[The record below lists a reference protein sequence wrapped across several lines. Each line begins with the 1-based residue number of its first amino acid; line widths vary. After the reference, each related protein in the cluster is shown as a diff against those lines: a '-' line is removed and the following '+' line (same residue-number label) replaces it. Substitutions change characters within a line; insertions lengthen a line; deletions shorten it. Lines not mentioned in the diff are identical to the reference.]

1 MTRSCW
7 LRSRGYCGAFEV
19 PPEDAVVGSG
29 EFWLRYGY
37 AMNSPV
43 VPPGDFKVH
52 GAFHVLKMAE
62 MNISRSTMPETFPSD
77 DQGYFREGSP
87 CVAGDQ
93 TMIGRIDWAN
103 NKPLKGI
110 IW

>member
-1 MTRSCW
+1 MLAAESWSIVER
-7 LRSRGYCGAFEV
+7 LKFI
-19 PPEDAVVGSG
+19 PEDAVRRIG

-43 VPPGDFKVH
+43 VPPGDFRCMEH
-52 GAFHVLKMAE
+52 FTYWKMAE
-62 MNISRSTMPETFPSD
+62 MNISRSTDAGDVPSD
-77 DQGYFREGSP
+77 DQGYFREG
-87 CVAGDQ
+87 VTVGKDQ